1 MARDSNA
8 TPPSAQEASSDKMRL
23 ALTKLFGLR
32 LGGLATSRFAIALA
46 IFWVL
51 NAGLAAGRIGF
62 AAPVDFPV
70 LSWTGWTVKQ
80 FLETTTRPEIV
91 FLGSSLVLVPLDGVD
106 ADFLNRKIDGS
117 QHHHSAY
124 FEDKWKTLTG
134 IDAKTYTFALPG
146 EMPSDAFL
154 IVKNLLQGR
163 KQPDVIVYGVG
174 PRDFLDNL
182 LPSPSATDPYKYLS
196 RFGSVDPVASR
207 VMPDWQE
214 RMNYELGK
222 IFCIYGNRDDIS
234 AKASQTLATMLS
246 PIFPSN
252 KTITFDERHALI
264 PDYHPCEVCAGT
276 SYFRPTT
283 PAERTTFA
291 DNLGEYKKRYANLKW
306 STYLTQMEFF
316 ADTLQTAKDRGI
328 KTVVVAMPITDLNRS
343 LLSEKSWHAY
353 RNGVLAMAK
362 AKGASIV
369 DLSESAD
376 FKRSDFMDTVHL
388 HSGGGKRWLDV
399 VSEKM
404 AADSQVLKAM
414 KGGGKSLASK
424 GDRLQ

>member
-1 MARDSNA
+1 
-8 TPPSAQEASSDKMRL
+8 MRA
-23 ALTKLFGLR
+23 ALTKLVKGL
-32 LGGLATSRFAIALA
+32 THSRFAIALA
-46 IFWVL
+46 VFWLL
-51 NAGLAAGRIGF
+51 NAGLTLGRIGF

-80 FLETTTRPEIV
+80 FLEMKDRPEVV

-124 FEDKWKTLTG
+124 FENRWKELTG
-134 IDAKTYTFALPG
+134 NAVRSYTFALPG

-154 IVKNLLQGR
+154 IVKNLLTGQ
-163 KQPDVIVYGVG
+163 KKPDVIVYGVG

-182 LPSPSATDPYKYLS
+182 LPSPSATDPYRYLS
-196 RFGSVDPVASR
+196 RFGPVDDIASR

-214 RMNYELGK
+214 RMNYELGRV
-222 IFCIYGNRDDIS
+222 FSLYGNRDDLS
-234 AKASQTLATMLS
+234 AAAARMAGGAMIRVLPFGK
-246 PIFPSN
+246 N
-252 KTITFDERHALI
+252 ITYDERHVLI
-264 PDYHPCEVCAGT
+264 PDYHPCEVCAGQAF
-276 SYFRPTT
+276 FRPTT

-306 STYLTQMEFF
+306 NTYLTQLEFF
-316 ADTLQTAKDRGI
+316 ADTLETARANGI

-362 AKGASIV
+362 AKGATTV
-369 DLSESAD
+369 DLSESPLFA
-376 FKRSDFMDTVHL
+376 RSDFMDTVHL

-404 AADSQVLKAM
+404 AADSTVAKAM
-414 KGGGKSLASK
+414 SRSSKSLATR
-424 GDRLQ
+424 GGHL

>member
-1 MARDSNA
+1 
-8 TPPSAQEASSDKMRL
+8 MRT
-23 ALTKLFGLR
+23 ALTKLVKGL
-32 LGGLATSRFAIALA
+32 THSRFAIALA
-46 IFWVL
+46 VFWLL
-51 NAGLAAGRIGF
+51 NAGLTLGRIGF

-80 FLETTTRPEIV
+80 FLERQDRPEVV

-124 FEDKWKTLTG
+124 FENRWKELTG
-134 IDAKTYTFALPG
+134 NAVKSYTFALPG

-154 IVKNLLQGR
+154 IVKNLLTGQ
-163 KQPDVIVYGVG
+163 KKPDVIVYGVG

-182 LPSPSATDPYKYLS
+182 LPSPSATDPYRYLS
-196 RFGSVDPVASR
+196 RFGPVDDIASR

-214 RMNYELGK
+214 RMNYELGRL
-222 IFCIYGNRDDIS
+222 FCLYGNRDDLS
-234 AKASQTLATMLS
+234 AAATRIASEAMVKVL
-246 PIFPSN
+246 PFG
-252 KTITFDERHALI
+252 KTITYDERHVLI
-264 PDYHPCEVCAGT
+264 PEYHPCEVCAGQAF
-276 SYFRPTT
+276 FRPTT

-306 STYLTQMEFF
+306 NTYLTQLEFF
-316 ADTLQTAKDRGI
+316 ADTLETARSNGI

-362 AKGASIV
+362 AKGATTL
-369 DLSESAD
+369 DLSESPLFA
-376 FKRSDFMDTVHL
+376 RSDFMDTVHL

-399 VSEKM
+399 VSQKM
-404 AADSQVLKAM
+404 AGDATVVKAM
-414 KGGGKSLASK
+414 SKRSKSLATR
-424 GDRLQ
+424 GGQL